1 MINNFNWGA
10 DDLIV
15 EMDHAIVKV
24 RLVADGGDE
33 HGRIVEKFLNTLH
46 VGFERC
52 PSYLRLSYKKIH

>member
-1 MINNFNWGA
+1 
-10 DDLIV
+10 
-15 EMDHAIVKV
+15 MDHAIVKV